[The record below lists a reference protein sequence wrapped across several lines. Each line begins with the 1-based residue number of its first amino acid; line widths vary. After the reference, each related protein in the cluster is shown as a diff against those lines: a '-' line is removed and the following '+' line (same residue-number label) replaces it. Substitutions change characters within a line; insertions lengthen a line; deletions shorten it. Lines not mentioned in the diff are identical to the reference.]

1 MSMADD
7 LEGGATTRGE
17 FFTQARRAKQSS
29 RSQQRRHAPERQA
42 SLRTDA
48 EFKKSSLGRLLP
60 EAFRAERERQV

>member
-7 LEGGATTRGE
+7 LEAGATTRRE

-29 RSQQRRHAPERQA
+29 RSQQCRTASKLKDRRRIQQ
-42 SLRTDA
+42 
-48 EFKKSSLGRLLP
+48 SSLGMLLP